1 MSLIPVPMTSPS
13 PETPLIE
20 LRARQCR
27 FITSDDLRDAMCC
40 GAPTP
45 ENSSWCEFH
54 RQLVYVPRPDRM
66 RRAA

>member
-1 MSLIPVPMTSPS
+1 MIPIPTPLPAS
-13 PETPLIE
+13 ETPLID
-20 LRARQCR
+20 LRPRQCR